1 MNIIMKNAVF
11 SANQMKGGNHGPFQP
26 PKNSV
31 TISAET
37 VTIPM
42 YSPTKNRPNF
52 MPEYSMW

>member
-1 MNIIMKNAVF
+1 MNIIIKNAVF

-31 TISAET
+31 TISADT
-37 VTIPM
+37 VTIPI

-52 MPEYSMW
+52 MPEYSM